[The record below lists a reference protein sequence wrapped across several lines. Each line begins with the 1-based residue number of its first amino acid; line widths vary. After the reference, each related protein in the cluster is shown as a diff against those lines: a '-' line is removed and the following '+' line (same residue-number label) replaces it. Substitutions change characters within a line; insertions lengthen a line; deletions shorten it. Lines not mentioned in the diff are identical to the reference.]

1 MNIQFEK
8 YADGL
13 VPAVVQDQSTR
24 RVLMV
29 GFMNAEALNRTVETK
44 RATFY
49 SRSKHRLWTKGETS
63 GNFLEVHTVETDCDN
78 DTLLIKATPSGPVC
92 HSGAETCFGESN
104 DANDFLYDLE
114 RLIRKRNEN
123 PVAGSYTSGLFAEGL
138 NRVAQKF
145 GEESV
150 ETVIASMG
158 NDKTAFVSE
167 VADVLY
173 HLLVLLA
180 VKNVT
185 LADVVEVLRIRSK
198 SNEQPEYGDH
208 L

>member
-1 MNIQFEK
+1 MKIDFAK

-13 VPAVVQDQSTR
+13 VPAVVQDAVTR

-29 GFMNAEALNRTVETK
+29 GFMNAEALDRTIETNRV
-44 RATFY
+44 TFY
-49 SRSKHRLWTKGETS
+49 SRSKHSLWTKGETS
-63 GNFLEVHTVETDCDN
+63 GNFLEVHSVDVDCDN

-114 RLIRKRNEN
+114 RLIRRRKET
-123 PVAGSYTSGLFAEGL
+123 PVAGSYTSELFAEGL

-145 GEESV
+145 GEEAV
-150 ETVIASMG
+150 EAIIASTS
-158 NDKTAFVSE
+158 DEKTAFVSE

-173 HLLVLLA
+173 HLLVLLT
-180 VKNVT
+180 VKDVR
-185 LADVVEVLRIRSK
+185 LADAVEVLRSRSK
-198 SNEQPEYGDH
+198 KGSNAQQ
-208 L
+208 